1 MNFLEFYK
9 KQTFGFKVIVEHK
22 LTISKRLTLSEQAWY
37 SLASHFS
44 IYLMDKDA
52 IDLTDVQKFANTWR
66 ELIEIFDR
74 EQEQREFET
83 SKSLNRL
90 VYSIQTLRNTFRQN
104 HLYNFNEIL
113 LFFTFYIIF

>member
-1 MNFLEFYK
+1 
-9 KQTFGFKVIVEHK
+9 
-22 LTISKRLTLSEQAWY
+22 
-37 SLASHFS
+37 
-44 IYLMDKDA
+44 MDKDA

-66 ELIEIFDR
+66 EIIEIFDR

-113 LFFTFYIIF
+113 LFFYSTHHFLVIKMVN